1 MRISDWSS
9 DVCSSDLLTGG
20 QHVSDA
26 SNASRTQLM
35 ALDGT
40 DWDIGLCDLFGVP
53 PQALPE
59 IVDNIGAFGATQAEW
74 FGQPIEIRGLEGDQP
89 GETSG
94 QAERK
99 RVGEGKGG
107 TGSVGVG
114 GRGKMT

>member
-74 FGQPIEIRGLEGDQP
+74 FGQPIAIRGLMGDQQRS
-89 GETSG
+89 E
-94 QAERK
+94 ER
-99 RVGEGKGG
+99 RVGKECVS
-107 TGSVGVG
+107 TCRS
-114 GRGKMT
+114 RWSPDH

>member
-1 MRISDWSS
+1 MRWLLDHAPAVAEAGARLAFGTIESW
-9 DVCSSDLLTGG
+9 LMWKLTGG

-59 IVDNIGAFGATQAEW
+59 IVDNIGALGATQAEW
-74 FGQPIEIRGLEGDQP
+74 GSEERLCGKEWVGRCESRGSP
-89 GETSG
+89 
-94 QAERK
+94 
-99 RVGEGKGG
+99 
-107 TGSVGVG
+107 
-114 GRGKMT
+114 